1 MWGHAN
7 VAKWKITERKNEFYL
22 AGLDPMTNSCR
33 KRQLSLMPSA
43 AYVSPI
49 AHTPRGET
57 HSYTQGC
64 RLHNTS
70 ASWKPGQYYWLTQ
83 DTGSSQSSS
92 WSDPVPC
99 LLAPIFICLSLQ
111 SIIQQAVS
119 DLPQI
124 FILLKLLQTKTH
136 HAQNNFFARKIQL
149 LPLYTWYTNRPVISQ
164 PCHSLDTLTH
174 ARTHQKLPRD
184 AKCEKQLKKMW
195 NRRGVTLKKVVTSTA
210 NTLEFLQA
218 EVTHRQ
224 NLLNTHHHVAC
235 ANKIY
240 KQKHMLSC
248 VAQQNPYTGTHSEML
263 VVKGYWRGAGTN
275 MPSPAIK
282 ALGRRAPLRWG
293 KWVIVFH

>member
-7 VAKWKITERKNEFYL
+7 VAKWKITERKNKFYL

-70 ASWKPGQYYWLTQ
+70 ASWNPGQYYWLTQ

-124 FILLKLLQTKTH
+124 FNLLKLLQTKTH
-136 HAQNNFFARKIQL
+136 HAQNNFFARKKYSCSR
-149 LPLYTWYTNRPVISQ
+149 YTHGTQTGQSF
-164 PCHSLDTLTH
+164 HSH
-174 ARTHQKLPRD
+174 AILWT
-184 AKCEKQLKKMW
+184 
-195 NRRGVTLKKVVTSTA
+195 RRIPSHMQEHTRNFHVTLNVKNNLKRCEIGVVS
-210 NTLEFLQA
+210 
-218 EVTHRQ
+218 R
-224 NLLNTHHHVAC
+224 
-235 ANKIY
+235 
-240 KQKHMLSC
+240 
-248 VAQQNPYTGTHSEML
+248 
-263 VVKGYWRGAGTN
+263 
-275 MPSPAIK
+275 
-282 ALGRRAPLRWG
+282 
-293 KWVIVFH
+293 